1 MQRETETQNTDLIG
15 AGVAET
21 IPGLMRL
28 RVARSSRESA
38 YSEHLD
44 GVWKVTTW
52 QDLDARVDQYRI
64 ALDRSGLAPG
74 DRVAIMLPNCID
86 WIAFDLAAMSNGL
99 TTVPLYPHDSVESLR
114 FILSSTGAL
123 ICLVDKT
130 RMKTLMP
137 ALADRESKVREVL
150 VRDGDNE
157 PDTVGGVSVRSLL
170 DVLDLP
176 HEASGPLRC
185 KPDDI
190 ATIIH
195 TSGTTGQPK
204 GVMLTHRAL
213 LWNAAAITEFVPP
226 LTSDVFLSL
235 LPLAHAFEQTMTYH
249 LAMMGGAHVVFA
261 RGIPTLRQD
270 LVQVR
275 PTVLVAVPRLYER
288 LHDAILR
295 KTLRSPIRRWLMRRT
310 ADVGWSLFE
319 AHRGRAKPPGRLTRL
334 LLWPVLD
341 HLVARHVREAFGGR
355 LRVAVSG
362 GAALSTDVSHFL
374 VGLGLPLLEGYGL
387 TEAAP
392 VVTATTLEDSFP
404 GSVGR
409 LLNGIETQIGDKGEL
424 LVRSPGLMQGYW
436 RAPDLTAEAVDAG
449 GWLHTGDIAE
459 FRDGRV
465 FITGR
470 QKEIIVLSTGKN
482 VASASVE
489 TAISADPLFEQCC
502 ILGDGRPSVIAVV
515 TLENENW
522 KTFAAQKGLD
532 QATPNAP
539 GGRAALLSRI
549 AHATEHLAGFEHPR
563 SVHAVMTPWTVED
576 GCLTPTLKV
585 KRKVVAER
593 YHDEISA
600 LYSKLSGS
608 RDPAR

>member
-1 MQRETETQNTDLIG
+1 MRSHIKPQNIDLIG
-15 AGVAET
+15 AALAGS

-28 RVARSSRESA
+28 RVARSSSDCA
-38 YSEHLD
+38 YSEHAGGL
-44 GVWKVTTW
+44 WQVTSW
-52 QDLDARVDQYRI
+52 QDLAARVDQFRI
-64 ALDRSGLAPG
+64 ALDEADLEPG

-86 WIAFDLAAMSNGL
+86 WITFDLAAMSNGL
-99 TTVPLYPHDSVESLR
+99 TTVPLYPHDSVENLR
-114 FILSSTGAL
+114 FILSSTGAI
-123 ICLVDKT
+123 ICLVDKA

-137 ALADRESKVREVL
+137 ALADRDSKVREVL
-150 VRDGDNE
+150 VRDGANLPE
-157 PDTVGGVSVRSLL
+157 IMEGVSIRRLA

-176 HEASGPLRC
+176 YQDPGPLRC
-185 KPDDI
+185 RPDDI

-213 LWNAAAITEFVPP
+213 LWNAAAVTEFVPP
-226 LTSDVFLSL
+226 LTTDVFLSL
-235 LPLAHAFEQTMTYH
+235 LPLAHAFEQTLTYH
-249 LAMMGGAHVVFA
+249 LAMMGGAHVAFA

-275 PTVLVAVPRLYER
+275 PTVLVAVPRLYEQ

-295 KTLRSPIRRWLMRRT
+295 KTMRSPIRRWLMHRT
-310 ADVGWSLFE
+310 AEVGWSLFE
-319 AHRGRAKPPGRLTRL
+319 ARRGRAKPPGRMTRL
-334 LLWPVLD
+334 LLWPLLD
-341 HLVARHVREAFGGR
+341 RLVASQVREAFGGR

-374 VGLGLPLLEGYGL
+374 VGLGLPMVEGYGL

-409 LLNGIETQIGDKGEL
+409 PLNGIETMLGDEGEL
-424 LVRSPGLMQGYW
+424 LVRTPALMQGYW
-436 RAPDLTAEAVDAG
+436 AAPSLTSEAIDAG

-459 FRDGRV
+459 VRNGRV

-482 VASASVE
+482 VASAAVE
-489 TAISADPLFEQCC
+489 TAIMADPLIEQCC
-502 ILGDGRPSVIAVV
+502 VLGDGRPSLIAVV
-515 TLENENW
+515 TLENGNW
-522 KTFAAQKGLD
+522 TTFAAQKGLD
-532 QATPNAP
+532 LAAPNAP
-539 GGRAALLSRI
+539 GGPAALLLRI
-549 AHATEHLAGFEHPR
+549 ARATENLPGFGKPR
-563 SVHAVMTPWTVED
+563 SVHAVLTPWTVED
-576 GCLTPTLKV
+576 GFLTPTLKV
-585 KRKVVAER
+585 KRRVVAER

-608 RDPAR
+608 RDPT